1 MSAQHVPVRPSSCLS
16 YISCPMCLCLYPWPF
31 LHTSL
36 PDINKGSPHSGSS
49 LFYAYFHLIYHNFCR
64 YLFST
69 SLCFYESETALFR
82 LYSSITATIS
92 LLFWILFCSSASS
105 TLWSE
110 SGVTI
115 FNGSKL
121 YSKSFRDVL
130 PITNTSLSTDTPF
143 CTPFSHEILAQNG
156 GFHRPPPQTAIAQI
170 RMSTAFSPLSPAHRE
185 SPDRRSN

>member
-36 PDINKGSPHSGSS
+36 PDINKGRPHSGPS

-69 SLCFYESETALFR
+69 FLCFYEPETALFR

-92 LLFWILFCSSASS
+92 LLFWMLFCSSASS
-105 TLWSE
+105 TLWSG

-130 PITNTSLSTDTPF
+130 PITNTSLSTDNIVLPH
-143 CTPFSHEILAQNG
+143 CTSPEKSMSPCTLPDLESFFSIYSHTVSAALE
-156 GFHRPPPQTAIAQI
+156 AIAPSAAI
-170 RMSTAFSPLSPAHRE
+170 
-185 SPDRRSN
+185 